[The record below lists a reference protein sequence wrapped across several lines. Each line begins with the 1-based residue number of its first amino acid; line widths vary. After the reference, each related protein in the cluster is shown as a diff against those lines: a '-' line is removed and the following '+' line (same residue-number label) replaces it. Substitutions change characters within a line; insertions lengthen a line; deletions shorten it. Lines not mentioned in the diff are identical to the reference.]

1 MIDCIK
7 KMVVKYRELIF
18 YGIFGV
24 GATLINI
31 ISFYVFKQMWGMKLI
46 TSNILAWTLAF
57 IFAFITNKLWVFESK
72 DWQSETAIKEMISF
86 LITRLTTLVL
96 DTLLL
101 WFMVEYLQVNDLV
114 SKITVN
120 IVVIIVNYVAS
131 KFWVFRKKITK

>member
-1 MIDCIK
+1 MIDWMK

-46 TSNILAWTLAF
+46 PSNIWAWILAF
-57 IFAFITNKLWVFESK
+57 VFAFITNKLLVFESK
-72 DWQSETAIKEMISF
+72 DWQSETAIKEIVSF

-96 DTLLL
+96 DTFLM
-101 WFMVEYLQVNDLV
+101 WFMVEYLLVNDFV

-120 IVVIIVNYVAS
+120 IIIIIVNYVAS
-131 KFWVFRKKITK
+131 KFWVFRKKGNS